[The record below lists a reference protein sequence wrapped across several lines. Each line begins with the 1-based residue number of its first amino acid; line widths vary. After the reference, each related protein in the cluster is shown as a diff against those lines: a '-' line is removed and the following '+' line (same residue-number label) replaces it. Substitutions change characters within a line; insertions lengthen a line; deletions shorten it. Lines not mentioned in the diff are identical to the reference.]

1 MKYNST
7 LLLWLFNS
15 QLLNIIEGITSVIP
29 FTRKDWGLGGRGFR
43 LLFVLKKC
51 KLFTKPNRTQQTQ
64 CLHDHERQG
73 SRIWHGGGQ
82 QGGKTSDTEC
92 LPHPDHTGGQLS
104 NIKTGLVTHNWP
116 HLRSLSDNI
125 HAHTSADTRAGGG
138 SISLASNTWWL
149 RDITFSEE
157 QSWGT
162 MSRGG
167 ETEAELREASGV

>member
-7 LLLWLFNS
+7 LLLLLFNS

-29 FTRKDWGLGGRGFR
+29 LNSPGRIGAGGERG

-64 CLHDHERQG
+64 CLGDHERQG

-82 QGGKTSDTEC
+82 QGGKTSDAEC

-104 NIKTGLVTHNWP
+104 NIKTGLVTHN
-116 HLRSLSDNI
+116 
-125 HAHTSADTRAGGG
+125 
-138 SISLASNTWWL
+138 
-149 RDITFSEE
+149 
-157 QSWGT
+157 
-162 MSRGG
+162 
-167 ETEAELREASGV
+167 